1 MAEQG
6 SEASGIAFD
15 FRVMKNNDPPIYFYQ
30 KMVVRKER
38 ERELGRLGD
47 NKTLEPRAAAAAAG
61 GIESKSSP

>member
-1 MAEQG
+1 
-6 SEASGIAFD
+6 
-15 FRVMKNNDPPIYFYQ
+15 MKNNDPPIYFYQ